1 MATSALLAGM
11 VLQPVSAINEKTAIA
26 AKIELFM
33 ITPWDGWKRKI
44 IRCGNLSAKP

>member
-26 AKIELFM
+26 AKIERFM
-33 ITPWDGWKRKI
+33 ITPWDG
-44 IRCGNLSAKP
+44 